1 MYRFTDETLYLSM
14 NYIYRYT
21 KSVCRVQS
29 KMLELIILTAM
40 YIAGKVLYTLSY
52 IYIIKR
58 KSV

>member
-29 KMLELIILTAM
+29 KMMELIILTAM
-40 YIAGKVLYTLSY
+40 YIAGKVFDKY
-52 IYIIKR
+52 INIYKF
-58 KSV
+58 KL